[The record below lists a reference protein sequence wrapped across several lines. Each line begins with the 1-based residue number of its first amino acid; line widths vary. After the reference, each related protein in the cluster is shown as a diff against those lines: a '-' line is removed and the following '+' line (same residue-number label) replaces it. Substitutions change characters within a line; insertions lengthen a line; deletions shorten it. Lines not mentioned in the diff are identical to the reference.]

1 MKTFFSLVNFVAGIL
16 ALLIG
21 FGNLLFLDNSST
33 GDVAGAAATVVGVAF
48 LWVAT
53 AAMFSRPQQG

>member
-1 MKTFFSLVNFVAGIL
+1 MKTFFSLVNFVIGIL

-21 FGNLLFLDNSST
+21 FGNLLFLSNNPT
-33 GDVAGAAATVVGVAF
+33 GAAAGAAATVVGVAF

-53 AAMFSRPQQG
+53 AAMFNRSE